1 MNGNRARG
9 VFLAGTD
16 TDVGKTRVAVGLIR
30 ALTAQG
36 WRACGMKP
44 VASGT
49 ISTEYGVINEDV
61 DSIATASNRNNA
73 TDADINPYC
82 FEWPVSPHIGA
93 ERVGIVIDMGRI
105 VTAYERLARDQD
117 IVVVEGAGGWLA
129 PIGPVATMADVAA
142 ALRLPVVLVVGLRLG
157 CLNHALL
164 SAQAIACAGAQLAGW
179 IGSAIDPAM
188 PAMIENVE
196 ALKQRLPAPQLGLLP
211 FSRAPEHDA
220 AALELAA
227 HALMG
232 PPPRTAL
239 LPGVACK
246 PVRLP

>member
-1 MNGNRARG
+1 MTGHRARG

-16 TDVGKTRVAVGLIR
+16 TGVGKTRIAVGLIR
-30 ALTAQG
+30 ALTAHG

-49 ISTEYGVINEDV
+49 IATEYGVINEDV
-61 DSIATASNRNNA
+61 DAIATASGRNSA
-73 TDADINPYC
+73 TAADINLYC

-93 ERVGIVIDMGRI
+93 ERIGIVIDMGRI
-105 VTAYERLARDQD
+105 VASYERLARDQD

-142 ALRLPVVLVVGLRLG
+142 ALQLPVVLVVGLRLG

-164 SAQAIACAGAQLAGW
+164 SAQAIARAGAQLAGW

-188 PAMIENVE
+188 PAQIENVE
-196 ALKQRLPAPQLGLLP
+196 ALRQRLPAPQLGLLP

-232 PPPRTAL
+232 PPARAAL
-239 LPGVACK
+239 ATGASCRPVCLP
-246 PVRLP
+246 

>member
-1 MNGNRARG
+1 
-9 VFLAGTD
+9 
-16 TDVGKTRVAVGLIR
+16 
-30 ALTAQG
+30 
-36 WRACGMKP
+36 
-44 VASGT
+44 
-49 ISTEYGVINEDV
+49 
-61 DSIATASNRNNA
+61 
-73 TDADINPYC
+73 
-82 FEWPVSPHIGA
+82 
-93 ERVGIVIDMGRI
+93 
-105 VTAYERLARDQD
+105 
-117 IVVVEGAGGWLA
+117 
-129 PIGPVATMADVAA
+129 MADVAR

-164 SAQAIACAGAQLAGW
+164 SAQAIARAGATLAGW

-188 PAMIENVE
+188 PAQIENVE

-232 PPPRTAL
+232 PPVRPAL
-239 LPGVACK
+239 LSGASST